1 MAFSRYQRDR
11 LQFDGKGLAVSRAV
25 EKIRRAIAN
34 RTIGIISTFTTTDAD
49 RLDTIA
55 GAIYG
60 DGRYWWVVAAAS
72 DIGWAPQVPPGTLIR
87 IVDLRAVERLVG

>member
-11 LQFDGKGLAVSRAV
+11 LQYDGKGLAVAQSIT
-25 EKIRRAIAN
+25 KIRRALSNGSLPIV
-34 RTIGIISTFTTTDAD
+34 STFTTTDAD

-60 DGRYWWVVAAAS
+60 DGRYWWVIAAAS

-87 IVDLRAVERLVG
+87 IVDLRTVERLVG